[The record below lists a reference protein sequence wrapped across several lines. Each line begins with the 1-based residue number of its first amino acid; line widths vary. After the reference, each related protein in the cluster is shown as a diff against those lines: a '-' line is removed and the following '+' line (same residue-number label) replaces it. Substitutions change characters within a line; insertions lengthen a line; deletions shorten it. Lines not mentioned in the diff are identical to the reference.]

1 MERIK
6 KGRKV
11 PTRDKRENCGI
22 VTSLLDAN
30 GNNIITGNMYEI
42 KGKKHSYMGK
52 VFYNRYQKTYGIFMG
67 CWYGDKTP
75 NNPENYGKF
84 VAIPKDNGMKNLI
97 FPLDEWCEE
106 SNYPC

>member
-6 KGRKV
+6 KGRKP

-30 GNNIITGNMYEI
+30 GNNIITGNLYEF
-42 KGKKHSYMGK
+42 KSQKYHYMGK
-52 VFYNRYQKTYGIFMG
+52 AFGIFMG
-67 CWYGDKTP
+67 CWYGDRNP

-84 VAIPKDNGMKNLI
+84 VAIPKDNGMKNQI
-97 FPLDEWCEE
+97 FPVEE
-106 SNYPC
+106 MEV